1 MSYLRVNMVNHDS
14 IEKRDEALNRLN
26 TKSGEIFPE
35 IQILI
40 AIATGET
47 SNMTISIYE
56 DEAAANRALTTRD
69 EMMKKKGTELEVAFE
84 GDIKAFY
91 QKQIVKA
98 EPI

>member
-1 MSYLRVNMVNHDS
+1 MSYVRVIMADAKTPENLAKI
-14 IEKRDEALNRLN
+14 IEQLNKAN
-26 TKSGEIFPE
+26 EIFPE
-35 IQILI
+35 IQMLI

-56 DEAAANRALTTRD
+56 DEAAANRAITTRD

-91 QKQIVKA
+91 QKKIVTA
-98 EPI
+98 EPT

>member
-1 MSYLRVNMVNHDS
+1 MSYLRVNMVSHDS
-14 IEKRDEALNRLN
+14 IEKRDEALSRLN

-35 IQILI
+35 IQMLV

-47 SNMTISIYE
+47 SNMTISIYA
-56 DEAAANRALTTRD
+56 DEAAANRAIATRD
-69 EMMKKKGTELEVAFE
+69 KMMKKKGTELEVAFE

-91 QKQIVKA
+91 QQQIITS